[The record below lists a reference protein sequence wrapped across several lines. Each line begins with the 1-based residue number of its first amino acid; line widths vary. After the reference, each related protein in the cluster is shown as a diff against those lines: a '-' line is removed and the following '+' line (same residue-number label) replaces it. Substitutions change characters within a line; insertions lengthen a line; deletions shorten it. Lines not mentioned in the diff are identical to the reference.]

1 MSGEIEQVVD
11 EHAAAVR
18 AAVSGDRG
26 ALETVLAAHLD
37 QVHAV
42 CRSLCRDPADA
53 EDASQEALIAIVR
66 SIGRFDGRSRFSTWC
81 HRIAVNASIDELR
94 RRKRRPDP
102 VDLSESFEHA
112 QNQPDLDPE
121 AQAIGTATRQG
132 LRAALDDL
140 PEEFRIPVLLRD
152 VADLDYAEIAEIL
165 GVPPGTVRS
174 RIARGRGRLADALSA
189 AHRPDPHR
197 PEPDGPDPDRPD
209 PDGPSPDLTEPQSA
223 GDEQSSGGSGTSSG
237 PPTSNPRTRH
247 GTDRP

>member
-1 MSGEIEQVVD
+1 MRPVDD

-18 AAVSGDRG
+18 AAVSGDRV

-53 EDASQEALIAIVR
+53 EDATQEALIAIVR

-102 VDLSESFEHA
+102 VDLSESFDHT
-112 QNQPDLDPE
+112 QDRPDLDPE
-121 AQAIGTATRQG
+121 AHAIGTATRQD

-152 VADLDYAEIAEIL
+152 VGDLDYAEIAEIL
-165 GVPPGTVRS
+165 DVPPGTVRS
-174 RIARGRGRLADALSA
+174 RIARGRGRLADALADS
-189 AHRPDPHR
+189 HR
-197 PEPDGPDPDRPD
+197 PEPENPDPDRPA
-209 PDGPSPDLTEPQSA
+209 PDLEAPQPA
-223 GDEQSSGGSGTSSG
+223 GGDQPSDGSGTSAG

-247 GTDRP
+247 RTDRT